1 MTEVIDSSVVLAAMP
16 GDRGGELL
24 DEPGQLFHSLMVNLA
39 EVYTKTV
46 ENGGAIADVNV
57 FLEPPPIRIRAF
69 RENKAEEIGRLRP
82 LTRHHGL
89 SLGDRACPA
98 LAVQTDL
105 PVLTADTQWIGLD
118 LGIDIRLIR

>member
-1 MTEVIDSSVVLAAMP
+1 MTEVIDSSVVLAAVP
-16 GDRGGELL
+16 GDRGGEVL
-24 DEPGQLFHSLMVNLA
+24 DEPGQLCHLSMVNLA

-46 ENGGAIADVNV
+46 ENGGAIADVIV
-57 FLEPPPIRIRAF
+57 FLESPPTRIRAF
-69 RENKAEEIGRLRP
+69 LENQAEEIGRLRP

-89 SLGDRACPA
+89 SLRDRACPT
-98 LAVQTDL
+98 LAGQTDL